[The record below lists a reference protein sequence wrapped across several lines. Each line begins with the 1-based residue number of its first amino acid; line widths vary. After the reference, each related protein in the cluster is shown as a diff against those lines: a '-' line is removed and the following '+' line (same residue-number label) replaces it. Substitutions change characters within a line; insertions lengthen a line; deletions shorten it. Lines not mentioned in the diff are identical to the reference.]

1 LNEERTKV
9 DAVNNPKMNIF
20 SIGILEHLDC
30 PADPSQGYFVDYQ
43 ATAEAASDFGHY
55 FCGPQEVGGALC
67 PNCRKPLLRFLAL
80 DTCDSRLNLQ
90 GSPSETLSLLFCWTC
105 NIAQERFLYRILADG
120 VEFLRYGR
128 GGVEADFPYEGYPIF
143 FPGARATLR
152 QMTAE
157 EQHLIVLQQSN
168 LETEADALARS
179 EFARQRPDLSDV
191 RHQVGGEPF
200 LLQPFAA
207 GECPDCGGEMPF
219 LASIGNDCL
228 DVRGL
233 AGEDGVQVLFQYCR
247 RCHIVGV
254 YQETD

>member
-1 LNEERTKV
+1 
-9 DAVNNPKMNIF
+9 MNSF
-20 SIGILEHLDC
+20 SIRIGEHLGC

-43 ATAEAASDFGHY
+43 VAPEGGTDFGHY
-55 FCGPQEVGGALC
+55 FCGPQKVGGALC
-67 PNCRKPLLRFLAL
+67 PNCHKPLLRFLAL
-80 DTCDSRLNLQ
+80 DTHDSRLKLQ
-90 GSPSETLSLLFCWTC
+90 GCPSETLSLFFCWTC
-105 NIAQERFLYRILADG
+105 NIAQELFLYCILADG
-120 VEFLRYGR
+120 IELLRYGR
-128 GGVEADFPYEGYPIF
+128 GGVETDFPYEGYPIF

-168 LETEADALARS
+168 LETEADALARA
-179 EFARQRPDLSDV
+179 EFMRQRPDLSEV

-200 LLQPFAA
+200 LMQPFVA

-219 LASIGNDCL
+219 LASIGDDCL

-233 AGEDGVQVLFQYCR
+233 VGEDGVQVIFQYCR
-247 RCHIVGV
+247 RCYIVGV